1 VTAQTTSPSVRFG
14 VPTRRYEGVV
24 DPAAALAFANATF
37 DRTPAYE
44 AGTAVPPLYT
54 AVLVLP
60 SLLENRVA
68 SIDDDALVPTDGSA
82 GHISSVH
89 AEHDVSL
96 HQPLHAGQRVT
107 WDCSLLSM
115 HQTPAGALST
125 QQLVVRDLDGRPLVD
140 HRWSTMSIKATA
152 LVTGGPRPADHTF
165 PEEARSR
172 PLGQETFFIPLDQ
185 GKIYADASGDN
196 VGHALSDEIAQA
208 EGFPSRIL
216 QGMCFFA
223 TATGSVVRIAG
234 GVEPNRLRRVAAR
247 FTAPVLQGYDLTV
260 ECYDAGALDD
270 GTSVVAFEARQGD
283 RLCIRHGRAE
293 FSGLV

>member
-1 VTAQTTSPSVRFG
+1 MSAQTISPSVRFG
-14 VPTRRYEGVV
+14 LPTRRYEGVV
-24 DPAAALAFANATF
+24 DAAAALAFANATF
-37 DRTPAYE
+37 DVSPAYE
-44 AGTAVPPLYT
+44 AGTEVPPLYT

-60 SLLENRVA
+60 SLLENRMA
-68 SIDDDALVPTDGSA
+68 SIDDDVLVPTDGGA
-82 GHISSVH
+82 RRISSVH
-89 AEHDVSL
+89 AEHDVYL

-107 WDCSLLSM
+107 WDCALVSM

-125 QQLVVRDLDGRPLVD
+125 QQLVVRDLEGRPLVD
-140 HRWSTMSIKATA
+140 HRWSTMSIKATSR
-152 LVTGGPRPADHTF
+152 VTGGPLPADHTF

-172 PLGQETFFIPLDQ
+172 PVGQETFFIPLDQ

-223 TATGSVVRIAG
+223 TATGSVVRVAG
-234 GVEPNRLRRVAAR
+234 GGDPGRLRRVAAR
-247 FTAPVLQGYDLTV
+247 FTAPVLQGHDLTV
-260 ECYDAGALDD
+260 ECYDVATLDD
-270 GTSVVAFEARQGD
+270 GTSVIAFEARQGD

-293 FSGLV
+293 FRDLA